1 MPCTLR
7 YKGTYYPEGTT
18 TVVVKTAVRQ
28 FCPFASSAPYCCPS
42 RPWPSSVPRQQAF
55 IPLLLGTRLLPEC
68 PATLWPLVR
77 RARGARSQNGS
88 IPAATQ
94 VLCDVLQHPSSTA
107 AQAFCLLTL
116 RTNIGLPSPATIFGN
131 HLPPNCHFE
140 FSGRSFPPGPSP
152 ASRGWSKPGPPP
164 GGLRDCGGSQEAE

>member
-140 FSGRSFPPGPSP
+140 FFSMSEFLGKALTQRVRHLPLG
-152 ASRGWSKPGPPP
+152 AAR
-164 GGLRDCGGSQEAE
+164 